1 MRAWP
6 DLYLPPSSGRL
17 HPTLNLFDSYQERLV
32 PIPHGPFTSYVCG
45 ITPYDATHLGH
56 AATYVTFDLVHR
68 YMYATG
74 VDVHFVENITDIDDP
89 LFERAHRDN
98 IDWKDLARSQVELF
112 LSDMTALRVLPPKKY
127 EGVVENMDLIIS
139 AVQELVNRG
148 ATYSLD
154 GDLYFDLQSGDP
166 GLMNL
171 PLPLSE
177 AISVFKE
184 RGGDPD
190 RTGKRHP
197 LDALLWRRSNSGEP
211 EWSTPFGAGRPGWH
225 IECVALA
232 LSYLPAS
239 NTSSI
244 TLQGGGADLIFP
256 HHYMTAIQARALN
269 DKPFASIY
277 AHCGMIGLDGE
288 KMSKSRGN
296 LVFVS
301 RLLQAGHQ
309 PEAIRMALLSRHYRS
324 DLMWEDKLLK
334 EAESRIN
341 RIRSALA
348 REEVAPT
355 DGVIDAIVNALS
367 NDLDT
372 VEVLKILEYWCAD
385 TEAGGV
391 GGQAGELSRALDLYL
406 GIAI

>member
-1 MRAWP
+1 
-6 DLYLPPSSGRL
+6 
-17 HPTLNLFDSYQERLV
+17 
-32 PIPHGPFTSYVCG
+32 
-45 ITPYDATHLGH
+45 
-56 AATYVTFDLVHR
+56 
-68 YMYATG
+68 
-74 VDVHFVENITDIDDP
+74 
-89 LFERAHRDN
+89 
-98 IDWKDLARSQVELF
+98 
-112 LSDMTALRVLPPKKY
+112 MTALRVLPPKKY

-154 GDLYFDLQSGDP
+154 GDLYFDIQSGDP

-171 PLPLSE
+171 PLPLSQ

-239 NTSSI
+239 NNSSI

-256 HHYMTAIQARALN
+256 HHYMSAIQACALN
-269 DKPFASIY
+269 NKPFASIY

-301 RLLQAGHQ
+301 KLLQAGHQ

-334 EAESRIN
+334 EAEIRIN
-341 RIRSALA
+341 RIRSAMA

-372 VEVLKILEYWCAD
+372 VAALRIIDQWCAD

-391 GGQAGELSRALDLYL
+391 SGQAGELSRALDLYL